1 MVDKNSII
9 LQKCTNARF
18 VEVCEMHYVENGVK
32 KRWEVVKSSDSVSI
46 LINNAESKRLIIV
59 RQFRPAVFLRNNDG
73 YMFELCAGLVDKKG
87 KSLEQIA
94 REEVFEECGYE
105 AQNLVKIGEFYSSV
119 GTSGSKQT
127 VFYTQVCD
135 ADKKTKGGG
144 VDDEFIEIVEIP
156 HSEVLEFLKTPNITP
171 SLGFAFMWFLQNSRN
186 LAGNSSLGMQFR
198 TCENFGESTDSS
210 LVLSPKFSQIQ
221 KPHRNHF
228 DFDSQSESPMKQTQN
243 TDSAESQNL
252 VKNNLTRSAN
262 LCKSFCYFWL
272 LPKVESPLPLNPN
285 LPNSADSATRAKSA
299 KPNINFAR
307 KYI

>member
-1 MVDKNSII
+1 MIDKNSII

-18 VEVCEMHYVENGVK
+18 VEVCEMHYIENGVK

-46 LINNAESKRLIIV
+46 LINNVDSASLIIV

-94 REEVFEECGYE
+94 REEVLEECGYE

-127 VFYTQVCD
+127 VFYTQVCN

-144 VDDEFIEIVEIP
+144 VDDEFIEIIEIP

-171 SLGFAFMWFLQNSRN
+171 SLGFAFMWFLQNSQN
-186 LAGNSSLGMQFR
+186 LGANSASCGDFSRSCSPRFLDEPSVLSSLQSSHERKNSSTILEF
-198 TCENFGESTDSS
+198 TSYKESKET
-210 LVLSPKFSQIQ
+210 
-221 KPHRNHF
+221 
-228 DFDSQSESPMKQTQN
+228 QT
-243 TDSAESQNL
+243 
-252 VKNNLTRSAN
+252 
-262 LCKSFCYFWL
+262 
-272 LPKVESPLPLNPN
+272 
-285 LPNSADSATRAKSA
+285 
-299 KPNINFAR
+299 
-307 KYI
+307 